1 MTRRYMIFQLE
12 KLTCA
17 LRKALFE
24 HFLTHI
30 KSLLFVTVAVAVL
43 HSSSCGLPGTLK
55 EALK

>member
-30 KSLLFVTVAVAVL
+30 KSLLFVTVTVL

-55 EALK
+55 VASK